1 MNEFRSQ
8 HLQRIR
14 SATVDKLKLSDL
26 PKWVEKET
34 KINGRAFRFK
44 DHEYQEKIMGDDS
57 REVVIRKCSQ
67 VGISEMSIRMA
78 LGLVSLMDS
87 YSVIY
92 TFPTATFAATY
103 VKTRVDPVIVG
114 SPFLKGAISNSVD
127 SSEVKQVGRNF
138 LYFKGAQAGTAAIS
152 VSCDH
157 LIHDE
162 VDFSDTMII
171 GQYQSRLT
179 HSPYKRKTKLSTPTV
194 PSGPI
199 DTAFQHSQR
208 HWLFVKCN
216 HCSHSFIPDY
226 YEHVKIPGY
235 DDLLVKV
242 TKDNL
247 HRIRWEE
254 ATMLCP
260 HCGREPS
267 LQAEHREWVCENP
280 GDKYVAKGYQ
290 VSPFDA
296 PNLITTPYLVESST
310 QYDRV
315 VDFQNFNLGIPAQDS
330 ENGFTE
336 EDLNSMALEDVG
348 LGNTHVMGIDLGLIC
363 HFVVGFMA
371 ADMTAVAV
379 YRERVPLNK
388 FRERF
393 FALAAQYRITIK
405 VSDIQPYTDLIM
417 ALSSADPNLYGAR
430 YVSRNGLEVYDVK
443 KQDEDPDN
451 AIAGVREVSLNRNAL
466 FDKVLSE
473 ARAGRIKV
481 VKGDDE
487 DWKLFKAHMTDM
499 KRAAATL
506 RNGEFTSVWQKSP
519 KGRDHYHHALGY
531 FWVAAQM
538 RGIASGALSTGMPL
552 VSTFKLGKKWGGQ

>member
-1 MNEFRSQ
+1 MDEFRAQ

-14 SATVDKLKLSDL
+14 AATVDKLQLSDL

-34 KINGRAFRFK
+34 SINGRPFRFK
-44 DHEYQEKIMGDDS
+44 DHEYQERIMGDDS
-57 REVVIRKCSQ
+57 SEVVIRKCSQ

-78 LGLVSLMDS
+78 LGLVSLMDA

-103 VKTRVDPVIVG
+103 VKTRVDPVIEG
-114 SPFLKGAISNSVD
+114 SKFLKGALSNSVD
-127 SSEVKQVGRNF
+127 SSEVKQVGHNF

-162 VDFSDTMII
+162 IDFSDQLII

-194 PSGPI
+194 PDGPI
-199 DTAFQHSQR
+199 DHAFKHSRR
-208 HWLFVKCN
+208 HWLFVKCH
-216 HCSHSFIPDY
+216 HCGHQFIPDY

-235 DDLLVKV
+235 DDLLIKV

-247 HRIRWEE
+247 HTLRWEE
-254 ATMLCP
+254 AHLLCP
-260 HCGREPS
+260 SCGKEPS
-267 LQAEHREWVCENP
+267 LQKEFREWVCENP
-280 GDKYVAKGYQ
+280 SEKYKAHGYQ

-296 PNLITTPYLVESST
+296 PNLIKVPYLVEAST

-315 VDFQNFNLGIPAQDS
+315 VDFQNFNLGVPAQDA

-336 EDLNSMALEDVG
+336 EDLVAMGVVD
-348 LGNTHVMGIDLGLIC
+348 HVAFPSHVLGIDLGLVC
-363 HFVVGFMA
+363 HFVVGGVA
-371 ADMTAVAV
+371 HDGTVVAV
-379 YRERVPLNK
+379 HLERVPLQS
-388 FRERF
+388 FRERY
-393 FALAAQYRITIK
+393 FALCARYRISIK

-417 ALSSADPNLYGAR
+417 SISEVDPNLYGAS
-430 YVSRNGLEVYDVK
+430 YVTRQGMSVFEV
-443 KQDEDPDN
+443 KQVEEDPDN
-451 AIAGVREVSLNRNAL
+451 VKALLGIRAVNVNRSGL
-466 FDKVLSE
+466 FDRVLAE
-473 ARAGRIKV
+473 ARDGKIRV
-481 VKGDDE
+481 VKSTEWD
-487 DWKLFKAHMTDM
+487 LFKAHMKDM

-506 RNGEFTSVWQKSP
+506 RNGEFTSVWQKSA

-531 FWVAAQM
+531 MWVAAQM
-538 RGIASGALSTGMPL
+538 RGIASGALSAGPPL
-552 VSTFKLGKKWGGQ
+552 VGKFKVKSG